1 MSEEPHLL
9 DVDKEFFGG
18 DFVDS
23 SRLDV
28 TVERG
33 LRDLDDEPILQLQGA
48 VSEVYSDHVLI
59 HAVLSSD
66 EALVGVS
73 TLGTVRFFLLPRCPL
88 N

>member
-33 LRDLDDEPILQLQGA
+33 LRDLDDEPILQL
-48 VSEVYSDHVLI
+48 
-59 HAVLSSD
+59 
-66 EALVGVS
+66 
-73 TLGTVRFFLLPRCPL
+73 
-88 N
+88 